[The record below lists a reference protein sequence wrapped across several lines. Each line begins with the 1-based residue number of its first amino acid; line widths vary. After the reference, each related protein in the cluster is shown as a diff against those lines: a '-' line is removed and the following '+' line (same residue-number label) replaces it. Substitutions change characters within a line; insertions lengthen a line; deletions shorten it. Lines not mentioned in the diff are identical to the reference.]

1 MTTNGN
7 GRNGHGEAA
16 TMPPPSVLDLSAL
29 APTAPAFSEAPASVN
44 TRVSWRGHDVQL
56 TLRGESGAAVLARL
70 DAALTWL
77 SEHGA
82 TPAAA
87 THGRPAAAATDAAAP
102 CCPAHGR
109 PMKPGRSGGWFC
121 PVKVAEDDGTGRPAY
136 CRQRV
141 TEGGKR

>member
-7 GRNGHGEAA
+7 GRSGAA
-16 TMPPPSVLDLSAL
+16 TMPPPAVDLTTL
-29 APTAPAFSEAPASVN
+29 APTAPAFTEAPASVN
-44 TRVSWRGHDVQL
+44 TRVQWRGHDVQL
-56 TLRGESGAAVLARL
+56 TLRAESGAAVLGRL

-77 SEHGA
+77 EAHGA

-87 THGRPAAAATDAAAP
+87 GGGRPPAAASGSQAAPSCPTHGRTMKA
-102 CCPAHGR
+102 GR
-109 PMKPGRSGGWFC
+109 NGGWFC

-141 TEGGKR
+141 TGGAQ